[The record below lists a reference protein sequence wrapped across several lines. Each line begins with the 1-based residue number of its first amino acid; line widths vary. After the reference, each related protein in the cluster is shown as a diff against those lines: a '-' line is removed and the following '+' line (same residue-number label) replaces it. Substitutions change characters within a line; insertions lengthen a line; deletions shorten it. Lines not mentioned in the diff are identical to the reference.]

1 MSTGQEA
8 QGKAGATTTTTQGSA
23 LERMLGVVDAL
34 RPKTD
39 EAKREIQESVTTL
52 FEHILG
58 DYENISKET
67 PEVLDKIERVIAE
80 IDRRLTSQLNIILHH
95 SDFQKLEGSWRGLA
109 HLVNGTETSD
119 QLKIKVFNISK
130 KEIYKQLKGKDR
142 AGWDQTEIFKKIY
155 EEEYGTPGGQP
166 FGVLIGDYE
175 FGHTGPDVQVLRG
188 MSKIAST
195 AHAPFLAAASSE
207 LLGMESWTELPN
219 PRDLRKVQDSV
230 EHAAWRSLREDED
243 SRYLGLAMPRY
254 LSRVPYGSK
263 TEPVESFDFEEDTDG
278 SDHTKYTWSN
288 AAYAMGANIN
298 RAFYENGWTT
308 QIRGLE
314 SGGIV
319 ENLPSHVFPTDDG
332 GIDTKCPTEIAITD
346 RREKELADIGL
357 MPLSHYKNSDY
368 ACFFGAQSL
377 KKPAKYLDDDAQS
390 NENLSCRLPYLF
402 STCRFAHYLKCMVRD
417 KIGSFM
423 EADELQKWLTT
434 WIMAYV
440 LKGGGDESLKAKKP
454 LADARVEVK
463 PVEGDPGNYRAV
475 FYLRPHFQLEGL
487 TASLRLVS
495 NLKQKAN

>member
-1 MSTGQEA
+1 MSNAKQSEGQA
-8 QGKAGATTTTTQGSA
+8 AATAVTHESA
-23 LERMLGVVDAL
+23 LDRMLSVVDAL
-34 RPKTD
+34 RPKSD
-39 EAKREIQESVTTL
+39 EAKREIQESVSTL

-95 SDFQKLEGSWRGLA
+95 QDFQKLEGSWRGL
-109 HLVNGTETSD
+109 HYLVNGTETSD
-119 QLKIKVFNISK
+119 QLKIKVMNISK

-142 AGWDQTEIFKKIY
+142 AGWDQTELFKKIY

-175 FGHTGPDVQVLRG
+175 FNHTGPDVQVLRG
-188 MSKIAST
+188 LSKIAST
-195 AHAPFLAAASSE
+195 AHAPFIAAASSE
-207 LLGMESWTELPN
+207 TLGMESWTELPN

-243 SRYLGLAMPRY
+243 SRYIGLAMPRY

-319 ENLPSHVFPTDDG
+319 ENLPTHLFPTDDG
-332 GIDTKCPTEIAITD
+332 GTDAKCPTEIAITD

-377 KKPAKYLDDDAQS
+377 KKPAKYLDADAQA

-417 KIGSFM
+417 KVGSFM
-423 EADELQKWLTT
+423 EQEELQKYLTN
-434 WIMAYV
+434 WIMSYV
-440 LKGGGDESLKAKKP
+440 LKGGGDEKLKARKP
-454 LADARVEVK
+454 LADAQVEVTSI
-463 PVEGDPGNYRAV
+463 EGDPGNYRAV

-495 NLKQKAN
+495 KLKQKG

>member
-1 MSTGQEA
+1 MSNASQTEGQTAAAAVTHE
-8 QGKAGATTTTTQGSA
+8 SA
-23 LERMLGVVDAL
+23 LDRMLSVVDAL
-34 RPKTD
+34 RPKSD

-95 SDFQKLEGSWRGLA
+95 QDFQKLEGSWRGL
-109 HLVNGTETSD
+109 HYLVNGTETSD
-119 QLKIKVFNISK
+119 QLKVKVINISK

-142 AGWDQTEIFKKIY
+142 AGWDQTELFKKVY

-175 FGHTGPDVQVLRG
+175 FNHTGPDVQVLRG

-195 AHAPFLAAASSE
+195 AHAPFIAAASSE
-207 LLGMESWTELPN
+207 ILGMESWTELPN

-254 LSRVPYGSK
+254 LARVPYGSK

-278 SDHTKYTWSN
+278 SDHSKYTWSN

-319 ENLPSHVFPTDDG
+319 ENLPTHLFPTDDG
-332 GIDTKCPTEIAITD
+332 GMDAKCPTEIAITD

-377 KKPAKYLDDDAQS
+377 KKPAKYLDADAQS

-417 KIGSFM
+417 KVGSFM
-423 EADELQKWLTT
+423 EADELQRYLTN
-434 WIMAYV
+434 WIMSYV
-440 LKGGGDESLKAKKP
+440 LKGGGDEKLKARKP
-454 LADARVEVK
+454 LADAAVEVTSI
-463 PVEGDPGNYRAV
+463 EGDPGNYRAV
-475 FYLRPHFQLEGL
+475 FHLRPHFQLEGL

-495 NLKQKAN
+495 KLKQKG